1 MPENIANNNLNNEN
15 QLTTCFLPN
24 FCDVRNVFIVVLLT
38 EVLAI
43 VFAMAAASS
52 IVQFWAYLSLSSL
65 LMLWIALLN
74 AAILCLIRSWLDKQK
89 QSHCLILSFCLMMS
103 ISLLVSLVT
112 SKANMLFIVFDDLSL
127 GSLFLLRVMTISAV
141 IYFLLLRYFYIQ
153 QQWRLNLAAQ
163 SRAEIQALRARIR
176 PHFLF
181 NSMNTIASLI
191 AISPELAEKA
201 IEDLSD
207 LFRASLT
214 DKNMNKL
221 SDEIELTKSY
231 LAIESLRL
239 GSRLQIEWN
248 IDHNLLEAEVPSLC
262 IQPLAENA
270 VYHGIEPLEKGGKIQ
285 ISALQ
290 IDNKLML
297 SVSNP
302 LMSETEKSR
311 SSFSTSR
318 KGNQMAQDNIRQ
330 RLELVYGNNGRFTI
344 NDTKDKYTVS
354 LLVPLDVKHERVN
367 SR

>member
-1 MPENIANNNLNNEN
+1 MSENIVNNNSNNEN
-15 QLTTCFLPN
+15 QLTTSLLPN
-24 FCDVRNVFIVVLLT
+24 FCDVRNVFVVVLLT

-43 VFAMAAASS
+43 VFAMAATTSAT
-52 IVQFWAYLSLSSL
+52 QFWDYLALSSL

-74 AAILCLIRSWLDKQK
+74 TATLCLIRSWLDKQK
-89 QSHCLILSFCLMMS
+89 QIYCLVISFGLMMS
-103 ISLLVSLVT
+103 ISFLVSLIT
-112 SKANMLFIVFDDLSL
+112 SKANMLFIVLDDTSL
-127 GSLFLLRVMTISAV
+127 GTLFLLRVMIISAV

-153 QQWRLNLAAQ
+153 HQWRLNLAAQ

-207 LFRASLT
+207 LFRASLNE
-214 DKNMNKL
+214 KNINKL
-221 SDEIELTKSY
+221 NDEIELTKSY

-239 GSRLQIEWN
+239 GNRLQIEWN
-248 IDHNLLEAEVPSLC
+248 INDNLLEAEVPSLC

-270 VYHGIEPLEKGGKIQ
+270 VYHGIEPLEKGGKIC

-302 LMSETEKSR
+302 LMSEAEKNR
-311 SSFSTSR
+311 VSFSASK

-330 RLELVYGNNGRFTI
+330 RLKLVYGNNGRFTI
-344 NDTKDKYTVS
+344 NDTKDNYTVS
-354 LLVPLDVKHERVN
+354 ILIPLDVKHERTN
-367 SR
+367 S